1 MGWKGNNVETI
12 KSSEKNDKKS
22 TYLNIWD
29 LSKAKL
35 RGKCVVLNT
44 FTKKWH
50 LRINKLK
57 NSYLKG
63 MKGMD

>member
-1 MGWKGNNVETI
+1 METI

-44 FTKKWH
+44 FTKK
-50 LRINKLK
+50 
-57 NSYLKG
+57 
-63 MKGMD
+63 